1 MCEAKKIV
9 IVSDGTGKTAERLMD
24 AVLAQYAANEVGY
37 SLVQTYQQVR
47 DKQTIDRILMD
58 IDSDY
63 LVIFSIISENLSKYF
78 HEHLAERWILH
89 LNVLEPML
97 NTMSKFLGVHPDYQ
111 PGLLQ
116 KIDDKYYRKVDAIG
130 YTVEHDDG
138 RGAMIEEADIVLV
151 GLSRTCKTPI
161 AMYLACNHGI
171 KVANIPI
178 VCDPTMEA
186 NLLSRLAPL
195 NQKIIFGLMMHP
207 EVLAHVREERLLFL
221 AKTAPQQVELREY
234 YDLQEIRNDLKFCR
248 GLFVRQD
255 WETVDVTRRAIE
267 EISMEILDKVA
278 ANR

>member
-1 MCEAKKIV
+1 
-9 IVSDGTGKTAERLMD
+9 
-24 AVLAQYAANEVGY
+24 
-37 SLVQTYQQVR
+37 VR
-47 DKQTIDRILMD
+47 
-58 IDSDY
+58 
-63 LVIFSIISENLSKYF
+63 
-78 HEHLAERWILH
+78 
-89 LNVLEPML
+89 
-97 NTMSKFLGVHPDYQ
+97 
-111 PGLLQ
+111 
-116 KIDDKYYRKVDAIG
+116 
-130 YTVEHDDG
+130 
-138 RGAMIEEADIVLV
+138 
-151 GLSRTCKTPI
+151 
-161 AMYLACNHGI
+161 
-171 KVANIPI
+171 
-178 VCDPTMEA
+178 DPTMEA